1 MIELGLLL
9 LLAHTMAHVAGVAV
23 VGRRLVLEAGLRR
36 YDPARHRPYC
46 RREGE
51 GTAVL
56 LIHGLGGSW
65 RYWRRGLDGIR
76 THHTLYL
83 PDLIG
88 FGRSPK
94 PRGDYSLSMHVEALA
109 PIVAEPDGPMTI
121 VGHSMGALVALGLY
135 SSFPDRVKR
144 LTLIGLPYFPSRA
157 LAESSLSKVAL
168 MNRLVIG
175 RSWLAPAVCYMKDLL
190 ALPVFAPLAGMPVDL
205 YRDYWKH
212 TWASFSRSFFNTLLA
227 GNAVALFESVDRTKV
242 TLVHG
247 RHDLIAPIAYIR
259 ELVGRF
265 PDLALRELRGGHHL
279 YLMYPRL
286 LNRLI
291 TTIADGG
298 LAPSPHREAGYALHL
313 HESTRGARV
322 QRMPA
327 ATVPITPAAPPAAKP
342 SE

>member
-23 VGRRLVLEAGLRR
+23 VGRRIVLEAGLRR
-36 YDPARHRPYC
+36 YDPARHRLYC

-51 GTAVL
+51 GTAIL

-65 RYWRRGLDGIR
+65 RYWRRGREGIR

-109 PIVAEPDGPMTI
+109 PIVAEADGPMTI

-135 SSFPDRVKR
+135 SRFPDRVRR
-144 LTLIGLPYFPSRA
+144 LILIGLPYFPSRA
-157 LAESSLSKVAL
+157 LAEASLSKVTL

-175 RSWLAPAVCYMKDLL
+175 RSWLAPAVCYMKDML
-190 ALPVFAPLAGMPVDL
+190 ALPVFAPLVGMPVDL

-212 TWASFSRSFFNTLLA
+212 TWASFSRSLFNTLL
-227 GNAVALFESVDRTKV
+227 GSDVEDLLEKVDRTRIS
-242 TLVHG
+242 LIHG
-247 RHDLIAPIAYIR
+247 RHDPIAPIEHVR
-259 ELVGRF
+259 GLVDRF
-265 PDLALRELRGGHHL
+265 PDLALRELKGGHHL

-286 LNRLI
+286 LNRLM
-291 TTIADGG
+291 T
-298 LAPSPHREAGYALHL
+298 EAA
-313 HESTRGARV
+313 
-322 QRMPA
+322 
-327 ATVPITPAAPPAAKP
+327 
-342 SE
+342 

>member
-23 VGRRLVLEAGLRR
+23 VGRRVVLEAGLRR
-36 YDPARHRPYC
+36 YDPARHRLYC

-65 RYWRRGLDGIR
+65 RYWRRGLDGLR
-76 THHTLYL
+76 TNHALYL

-94 PRGDYSLSMHVEALA
+94 PRGDYSLSMHVHALA
-109 PIVAEPDGPMTI
+109 PILAEPDGPVTI

-135 SSFPDRVKR
+135 ARFPDRVKR
-144 LTLIGLPYFPSRA
+144 LTVIGLPYFPSRA
-157 LAESSLSKVAL
+157 LAEASMSRVAL

-175 RSWLAPAVCYMKDLL
+175 RSWLAPAICYMKDLL

-212 TWASFSRSFFNTLLA
+212 TWTSFSRSLFNTLLA
-227 GNAVALFESVDRTKV
+227 SDVAGLLEKVDRTRIS
-242 TLVHG
+242 LVHG
-247 RHDLIAPIAYIR
+247 RHDPIAPIEHVR
-259 ELVGRF
+259 TLVDRF
-265 PDLALRELRGGHHL
+265 PDLALRELKGGHHL

-286 LNRLI
+286 LNRLM
-291 TTIADGG
+291 T
-298 LAPSPHREAGYALHL
+298 EALT
-313 HESTRGARV
+313 EGAV
-322 QRMPA
+322 
-327 ATVPITPAAPPAAKP
+327 
-342 SE
+342 